1 MRRFPYRYG
10 MLRGG
15 ERERSPFQ
23 GSMSSLGEFQVGVQ
37 AKAAVFFG
45 LCGLEVEEMAAL
57 LGLLGFELLL
67 GAGEEVE

>member
-1 MRRFPYRYG
+1 
-10 MLRGG
+10 
-15 ERERSPFQ
+15 
-23 GSMSSLGEFQVGVQ
+23 MSSLGEFQVGVQ